1 MAHLLR
7 QALIISALTVA
18 LAAIDPCSE
27 VYPGLNVD
35 FTTTQSKVKM
45 TALGSCGWQCIAQPA
60 AMCLLCASCMLNL
73 TTLGMCPAT
82 GSRLAGHAA

>member
-1 MAHLLR
+1 MANLLR
-7 QALIISALTVA
+7 QVLIVSAFTVA

-45 TALGSCGWQCIAQPA
+45 TA
-60 AMCLLCASCMLNL
+60 
-73 TTLGMCPAT
+73 
-82 GSRLAGHAA
+82 